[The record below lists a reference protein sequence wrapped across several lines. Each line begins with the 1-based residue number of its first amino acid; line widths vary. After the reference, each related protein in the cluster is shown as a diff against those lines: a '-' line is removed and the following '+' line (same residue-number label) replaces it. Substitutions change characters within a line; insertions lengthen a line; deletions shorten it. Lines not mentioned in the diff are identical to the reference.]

1 MRALLHRTGR
11 GLIASVSLAATALT
25 LAAASAAPALAA
37 PAAMAPVVTAT
48 IPVGDDPVGVA
59 VNPLTTPPTSPT
71 ALTTRCRSS
80 AGK

>member
-59 VNPLTTPPTSPT
+59 VDLLTST
-71 ALTTRCRSS
+71 AYVTNGFDNTVSVIS
-80 AGK
+80 G